1 MNIRPY
7 IHVKGAYIHEHELV
21 NDVYYKFVREL
32 TFMNARLT
40 FMNVSPFIHRL
51 TLTRLPNFEVS
62 RALDK
67 GTLSKIS
74 CDCHTFNIISRK
86 T

>member
-7 IHVKGAYIHEHELV
+7 IHVKGAYIREHELV

-51 TLTRLPNFEVS
+51 TFMNVSLRTRAYIHECK
-62 RALDK
+62 AA
-67 GTLSKIS
+67 IS
-74 CDCHTFNIISRK
+74 LHS
-86 T
+86 